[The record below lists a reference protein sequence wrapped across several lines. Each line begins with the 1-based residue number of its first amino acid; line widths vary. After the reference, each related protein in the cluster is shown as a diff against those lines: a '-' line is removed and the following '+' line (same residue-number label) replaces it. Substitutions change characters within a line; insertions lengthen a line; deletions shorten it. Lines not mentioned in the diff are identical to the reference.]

1 MILYYILPVTWCSGA
16 LADLY
21 NISLFIHYIL
31 YKHNYIYVCDTV

>member
-1 MILYYILPVTWCSGA
+1 MILYHNPVGDLVFRA

-21 NISLFIHYIL
+21 NISLLIHYIL